1 MSEFCSMCS
10 PFKEMGGYD
19 YDLAKIA
26 LDLNKGRS
34 ESFLCEGCENRG
46 VYKDETGRLYLA
58 KEEPLGAPIKLVEVR
73 IEELMA

>member
-1 MSEFCSMCS
+1 MAEYCSMCS

-26 LDLNKGRS
+26 LDLEKGRS

-46 VYKDETGRLYLA
+46 VYKDEDGRLYLA
-58 KEEPLGAPIKLVEVR
+58 KYIEANDQIELKEVN